1 MRKVL
6 EKCPSCGGK
15 LAITRMSCT
24 TCETVILAQYD
35 PCPFC
40 KLSPENLHFLEVF
53 VKNKG
58 NVKEMER
65 ELEQS
70 YWNIRSRIN
79 ELIRE
84 LGFEVKLD
92 EAGEETMLPQRR
104 EILEKL
110 SRGEITADEAANILS
125 QLKY

>member
-15 LAITRMSCT
+15 LAVTRMSCT
-24 TCETVILAQYD
+24 ACETVILAQYD

-40 KLSPENLHFLEVF
+40 KLSPESLHFLEVF

-70 YWNIRSRIN
+70 YWHIRSRIN

-84 LGFEVKLD
+84 LGFEVKPD
-92 EAGEETMLPQRR
+92 ETGEETMLAQRR

-110 SRGEITADEAANILS
+110 SRGETTADEAANMLS